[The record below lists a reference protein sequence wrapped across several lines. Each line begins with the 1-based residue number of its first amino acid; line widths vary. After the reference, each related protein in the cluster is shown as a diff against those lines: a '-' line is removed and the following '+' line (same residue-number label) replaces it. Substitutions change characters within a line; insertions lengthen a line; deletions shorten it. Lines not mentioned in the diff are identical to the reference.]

1 MGKIHVNTYSLKQH
15 RAEIEELRRA
25 LLNVIPGMGEQER
38 DGKGKAPEQIMAAGG
53 KLDKTAYSLNS
64 LMYETTQALKK
75 IEEGMTNSDES
86 VARAFEWTK

>member
-1 MGKIHVNTYSLKQH
+1 
-15 RAEIEELRRA
+15 
-25 LLNVIPGMGEQER
+25 
-38 DGKGKAPEQIMAAGG
+38 MAAGG